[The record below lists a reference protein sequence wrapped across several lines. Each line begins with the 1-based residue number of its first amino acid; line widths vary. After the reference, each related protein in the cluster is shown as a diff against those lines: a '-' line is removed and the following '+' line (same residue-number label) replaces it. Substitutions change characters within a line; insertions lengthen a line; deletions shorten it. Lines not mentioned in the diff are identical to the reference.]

1 LSPDRFHARAKKL
14 SDIGIVLHADADLSA
29 TPALRRQPGWT
40 PYRMENTA
48 MSDEAHDPIDVTQAG
63 EVQYWCERLGVSEHA
78 LRQAVAD
85 VGPRVEQVAV
95 HLGKQ

>member
-1 LSPDRFHARAKKL
+1 
-14 SDIGIVLHADADLSA
+14 
-29 TPALRRQPGWT
+29 
-40 PYRMENTA
+40 

-63 EVQYWCERLGVSEHA
+63 EVQYWCERLGVSEQA

>member
-1 LSPDRFHARAKKL
+1 M
-14 SDIGIVLHADADLSA
+14 SA
-29 TPALRRQPGWT
+29 
-40 PYRMENTA
+40 YRTENTA

-63 EVQYWCERLGVSEHA
+63 EVLYWCEQLGVSEQA

-95 HLGKQ
+95 HLGKR